1 MYNIPAAYRA
11 YRNIRIYGKV
21 SLAQMSKLVTHI
33 QRIVRAPAFEYS
45 IILLI
50 LFNAL
55 ILGIQTSPAMVA
67 QYGGLLDLGHDIVL
81 VVFVIEALLKMAAL
95 APRSYRYFLDGWNV
109 FDFLII
115 VLSLVPATGG
125 LAMLARL
132 ARLLRVLRLISAIRD
147 LRLITAALLRSIPG
161 VGNVVMLVSVIIYIY
176 AIVGH
181 QLFSEHDPENWRNLG
196 VSALTLFQIITLEGW
211 NDVLKTAMQLNP
223 LAWIYFVSFVII
235 CTFVVINLFIAIII
249 NNLEEAKL
257 DQLPTDDMSAEDMLR
272 ELRRTQDTLRRIE
285 LRMQAV
291 LSAAASKSDAQK
303 DKPEDDRQAEDD
315 RRDGS

>member
-1 MYNIPAAYRA
+1 
-11 YRNIRIYGKV
+11 
-21 SLAQMSKLVTHI
+21 MSNFLPFI
-33 QRIVRAPAFEYS
+33 QRIVRAPVFEYS

-50 LFNAL
+50 LLSAL
-55 ILGIQTSPAMVA
+55 ILGLRTSPAIAA
-67 QYGGLLDLGHDIVL
+67 QYGDLLDLGSNIVL
-81 VVFVIEALLKMAAL
+81 AVFIVEAILKMIAL
-95 APRSYRYFLDGWNV
+95 APRSHRYFLDGWNV

-115 VLSLVPATGG
+115 VFSLVPATGSF
-125 LAMLARL
+125 AMIARL

-161 VGNVVMLVSVIIYIY
+161 VGNVVMLTSVIVYIY
-176 AIVGH
+176 AIVGN
-181 QLFSEHDPENWRNLG
+181 QIFGEHDPDNWRNLG

-211 NDVLKTAMQLNP
+211 NEVLRTAMELNS

-257 DQLPTDDMSAEDMLR
+257 DQLPTEHMTAEDILR
-272 ELRRTQDTLRRIE
+272 ELRLTQETLRRVE

-291 LSAAASKSDAQK
+291 LSSTSPSPQPD
-303 DKPEDDRQAEDD
+303 DPEDDDD
-315 RRDGS
+315 GEERRDGR

>member
-1 MYNIPAAYRA
+1 
-11 YRNIRIYGKV
+11 
-21 SLAQMSKLVTHI
+21 MSNLLPYI

-50 LFNAL
+50 LLSAL
-55 ILGIQTSPAMVA
+55 ILGLRTSPAIDA
-67 QYGGLLDLGHDIVL
+67 QYGHLLEIGNNIVL
-81 VVFVIEALLKMAAL
+81 AVFVLEALLKMAAL
-95 APRSYRYFLDGWNV
+95 APRSHRYFLDGWNV

-115 VLSLVPATGG
+115 VFSLVPATGSF
-125 LAMLARL
+125 AMIARL
-132 ARLLRVLRLISAIRD
+132 ARLLRVLRLISVIRD

-161 VGNVVMLVSVIIYIY
+161 VGNVVMLTSVIVYIY
-176 AIVGH
+176 AIVGN
-181 QLFSEHDPENWRNLG
+181 QLFGEHDPEHWRNLG

-211 NDVLKTAMQLNP
+211 NEVLKTAMQLNS

-257 DQLPTDDMSAEDMLR
+257 EQLPTEDMTAEDILR
-272 ELRRTQDTLRRIE
+272 ELRLTQETLRRVE

-291 LSAAASKSDAQK
+291 LTSTQQPDDDDPDAAEE
-303 DKPEDDRQAEDD
+303 EDGE
-315 RRDGS
+315 RRDGTDRDR

>member
-1 MYNIPAAYRA
+1 MYNIPAAYPAR
-11 YRNIRIYGKV
+11 RNTRISGKV
-21 SLAQMSKLVTHI
+21 SLAPMSKLLTSI

-109 FDFLII
+109 FDFLIV

-211 NDVLKTAMQLNP
+211 NDVLKTAMQLNS

-291 LSAAASKSDAQK
+291 LSAASSRPND
-303 DKPEDDRQAEDD
+303 PEDTSDD
-315 RRDGS
+315 QPNEERRNGS

>member
-1 MYNIPAAYRA
+1 
-11 YRNIRIYGKV
+11 
-21 SLAQMSKLVTHI
+21 MSKLLTSI

-109 FDFLII
+109 FDFLIV

-211 NDVLKTAMQLNP
+211 NDVLKTAMQLNS

-291 LSAAASKSDAQK
+291 LSAASSRPADPDDNPDDQ
-303 DKPEDDRQAEDD
+303 PEDE
-315 RRDGS
+315 RRDGRDGS